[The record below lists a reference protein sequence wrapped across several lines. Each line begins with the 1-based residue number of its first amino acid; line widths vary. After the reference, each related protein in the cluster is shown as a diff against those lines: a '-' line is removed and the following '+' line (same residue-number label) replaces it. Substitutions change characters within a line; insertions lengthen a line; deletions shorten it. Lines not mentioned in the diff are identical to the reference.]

1 MKNLFKFAAMMA
13 VVVSASSFVS
23 CDEEDENNSFKSE
36 TFMVEFK
43 DEFRNSSII
52 TGTTCI
58 EEWVWINSAGA
69 AADSIDRYSDTIPKF
84 DSLRI
89 DSLIEYDSQPII
101 SIRDVWTFKTKE
113 AGDRE
118 LKFRRLHIYSGPIV
132 IEADLNELRRRAK
145 DDPSAVIKD
154 TVIKF

>member
-1 MKNLFKFAAMMA
+1 MMA
-13 VVVSASSFVS
+13 AVVSVSSFVS
-23 CDEEDENNSFKSE
+23 CDEEEEKLESK
-36 TFMVEFK
+36 TFTVEFK
-43 DEFRNSSII
+43 DELRNSSII

-58 EEWVWINSAGA
+58 DEWVWINNAEA
-69 AADSIDRYSDTIPKF
+69 AADSIDRYSDSIPKI

-118 LKFRRLHIYSGPIV
+118 LKFRKLHIYSGPIV
-132 IEADLNELRRRAK
+132 FEEDLDELRRRAK
-145 DDPSAVIKD
+145 EDPSAVVAD
-154 TVIKF
+154 TVVKF